1 MLILL
6 FLCGVR
12 ALRQYNRDNGINLQI
27 EAGDATRINRVQIV
41 ARIDRDGSIMR
52 HQPTRSS
59 SFEIGRIGREIQ
71 VFVRNVS
78 VANSGTCFILRKL
91 YIQPDW

>member
-1 MLILL
+1 MLIILL
-6 FLCGVR
+6 LCGVH

-27 EAGDATRINRVQIV
+27 ETGDEAATRISRVQIV
-41 ARIDRDGSIMR
+41 ARVDGDGSIMR

-78 VANSGTCFILRKL
+78 EIEQWCLFYLMF
-91 YIQPDW
+91 